1 MVDVLYVIPKMKQL
15 AICIFLAFVFGAL
28 NSHAASF
35 GSGFIISD
43 TGHIV
48 TCDHCVPDGSRIAVL
63 TQDGLSHE
71 ATVVFRNA
79 GLDIACLKID
89 KETKSYI
96 TIGDST
102 TAKILDQIYVF
113 GFPLP
118 SAIGSEL
125 SASRGSLNAIRNNEG
140 LHLLQI
146 DAPVNPGNS
155 GGPVLNST
163 GAVVG
168 VAVSKLD
175 PLKSID
181 QLGTIPERI
190 NFAVPSSV
198 LRAEL
203 QRNGVTFTSPSTP
216 RDFESLRALASKATV
231 QVVAASARPA
241 EKAADSSLSQ
251 GGQSL
256 SAIITQAAIE
266 YVLLGNSADLDS
278 ELSIY
283 APKVDY
289 YDRGLRDIGFIRDD
303 LSALRKRW
311 TERYYVITSVDQV
324 GVDAKKALGTATVHF
339 RFALF
344 NGDKFYR
351 GDGNTFLVFDLST
364 KQPKAILVREHKTRK
379 KKG

>member
-1 MVDVLYVIPKMKQL
+1 MQNKMRRIAITLFVALVLSVLP
-15 AICIFLAFVFGAL
+15 AF
-28 NSHAASF
+28 AASF

-43 TGHIV
+43 SGHIV
-48 TCDHCVPDGSRIAVL
+48 TCDHCVPEGARIAVL
-63 TQDGLSHE
+63 THDGLSHE

-79 GLDIACLKID
+79 ELDLACLKID
-89 KETKSYI
+89 TPTKI
-96 TIGDST
+96 HLPIGDST
-102 TAKILDQIYVF
+102 AAKILDPVYVF

-125 SASRGSLNAIRNNEG
+125 SASLGSLNAIRSKDG

-155 GGPVLNST
+155 GGPVLNGV

-168 VAVSKLD
+168 IAVSKLD
-175 PLKSID
+175 PLKVIE

-198 LRAEL
+198 LRTEL
-203 QRNGVTFTSPSTP
+203 QRNGVTFTSPTAS
-216 RDFESLRALASKATV
+216 RDLDSLRTLATAATV
-231 QVVAASARPA
+231 QIVAAPAGPKEELIDPLMPDSELSPMAITAR
-241 EKAADSSLSQ
+241 AAVD
-251 GGQSL
+251 
-256 SAIITQAAIE
+256 
-266 YVLLGNSADLDS
+266 YVLRGNSADLDV

-289 YDRGLRDIGFIRDD
+289 YDRGLRDIAFIRDD

-311 TERYYVITSVDQV
+311 PERYYVITSVDQV
-324 GVDAKKALGTATVHF
+324 SIGADKAIGTATVHF

-344 NGDKFYR
+344 NSEKFFR
-351 GDGNTFLVFDLST
+351 GEANTFLVFDLSSHE
-364 KQPKAILVREHKTRK
+364 PKTILVREHKTRK

>member
-1 MVDVLYVIPKMKQL
+1 MRRIAVT
-15 AICIFLAFVFGAL
+15 IFLSLFIRAL
-28 NSHAASF
+28 TAHAASF

-43 TGHIV
+43 SGHIV
-48 TCDHCVPDGSRIAVL
+48 TCDHCVPEGSRVAVL

-71 ATVVFRNA
+71 ATMVFRNA

-89 KETKSYI
+89 MATKTYFS
-96 TIGDST
+96 IGDST

-118 SAIGSEL
+118 SAIGSEI
-125 SASRGSLNAIRNNEG
+125 SASQGSLNAIRYNGG

-155 GGPVLNST
+155 GGPVLNSV
-163 GAVVG
+163 GSVIG

-175 PLKSID
+175 PLKAID

-190 NFAVPSSV
+190 NFAVPSSE

-203 QRNGVTFTSPSTP
+203 QRNGVTYDSSSILH
-216 RDFESLRALASKATV
+216 DFEELRALASTATV
-231 QVVAASARPA
+231 QIVAAPARSK
-241 EKAADSSLSQ
+241 ERSADSSLPE
-251 GGQSL
+251 GEHYL
-256 SAIITQAAIE
+256 SAITTQAALD
-266 YVLLGNSADLDS
+266 YVLLGNSNDLDD

-289 YDRGLRDIGFIRDD
+289 YDRGLRDIAFIRDD

-324 GVDAKKALGTATVHF
+324 GVDADKAIGIATVHF

-344 NGDKFYR
+344 NGEKFYR
-351 GDGNTFLVFDLST
+351 GDANTFLVFDLST

-379 KKG
+379 QKG

>member
-1 MVDVLYVIPKMKQL
+1 MKQL
-15 AICIFLAFVFGAL
+15 SISIFLAFILGAL
-28 NSHAASF
+28 SSHAASF

-43 TGHIV
+43 SGHIV
-48 TCDHCVPDGSRIAVL
+48 TCAHCVPDGSRIAVL

-89 KETKSYI
+89 KATKNHF

-125 SASRGSLNAIRNNEG
+125 SASRGSLNAIRNNGG

-155 GGPVLNST
+155 GGPVLNSI

-175 PLKSID
+175 PMKAID

-203 QRNGVTFTSPSTP
+203 QRNGVTFTSPSAP
-216 RDFESLRALASKATV
+216 RDFDSLRALASSATV
-231 QVVAASARPA
+231 QVVAAPALPADKAR
-241 EKAADSSLSQ
+241 DSTLYQ
-251 GGQSL
+251 DEQSL
-256 SAIITQAAIE
+256 SPIITQAAIE
-266 YVLLGNSADLDS
+266 YVLLGNSMDIDA
-278 ELSIY
+278 ELSSY

-289 YDRGLRDIGFIRDD
+289 YDRGLREIGFIRDD

-311 TERYYVITSVDQV
+311 PERYYVITSVDQV
-324 GVDAKKALGTATVHF
+324 GVDANKALATATVHF

-344 NGDKFYR
+344 NGKKFYR
-351 GDGNTFLVFDLST
+351 GDANTFLVFDIST

-379 KKG
+379 NKG